1 MNKNIKLG
9 TKVKCKGY
17 IVKKKNIEYIYA
29 NKRHFKK
36 DMGIFGDDIEEPKFY
51 IEDLGEY
58 TQKITEIK
66 NKEFVG
72 IVVGITSIATKY
84 YYTQVEKDIFD
95 PITYGYVYTQLLDQV
110 KVEKSGYI
118 DCFKVYYAM
127 GKSRFVPV
135 NLLEKE

>member
-1 MNKNIKLG
+1 MNKDIKLG

-17 IVKKKNIEYIYA
+17 IVKKTNIEYVYA
-29 NKRHFKK
+29 NKKHFKK
-36 DMGIFGDDIEEPKFY
+36 DIGIFGDDVEEPKFY

-66 NKEFVG
+66 NKEFTG
-72 IVVGITSIATKY
+72 IVVGITPVATEY

-95 PITYGYVYTQLLDQV
+95 PITYGYVDTQPLDQV

-118 DCFKVYYAM
+118 GCYKVYYAM
-127 GKSRFVPV
+127 GKSRLVPV
-135 NLLEKE
+135 SLLKKE